1 MKIKIRSLK
10 TQSMRL
16 TFKSKTSVLYK
27 MVSLTGRT
35 VWVMNVYECIF
46 LVKVIIGTVF
56 FRVPKVT
63 GVSVTSLIYDCKV
76 SFIMDLRCI
85 SLLLLVCILLLIYLF
100 WSKPVQ
106 SKLKIFILIRKWGIS
121 VTVCLMIKIECLR
134 QSMKKKGFKLSSF
147 FKTKSPRCR
156 RITDVF
162 YICIY

>member
-1 MKIKIRSLK
+1 M
-10 TQSMRL
+10 
-16 TFKSKTSVLYK
+16 
-27 MVSLTGRT
+27 
-35 VWVMNVYECIF
+35 YECIF

-106 SKLKIFILIRKWGIS
+106 SKLKIFILIRK
-121 VTVCLMIKIECLR
+121 
-134 QSMKKKGFKLSSF
+134 
-147 FKTKSPRCR
+147 
-156 RITDVF
+156 
-162 YICIY
+162 